1 MGDQSGSGAPTAFRT
16 PDERF
21 SALPDFP
28 WEPHYREWR
37 GLRLAHLDEGEGSP
51 VVMLHGE
58 PTWSFLYRKVMRV
71 LIDAGHR
78 CVVPDLP
85 GFGRSDKPLDDA
97 WYSYDNHTA
106 AVASLLEQL
115 DLRDVTMVV
124 QDWGGPI
131 GLRVATT
138 ELPERVARIV
148 AMDTGVFN
156 GRQEMSEGWLR
167 FRDFVARN
175 PDLPIGLLIQN
186 ACTSD
191 VPDDVIAAYEAPF
204 PSQESKAGARAFP
217 PMIPLS
223 PDAPGADAGQA
234 VAEALAADRRPSLV
248 LWADS
253 DPALPL
259 DPVGRAVA
267 GLFPTAGELTVVED
281 AGHFLQE
288 DQGEEIGRR
297 IADWLA

>member
-1 MGDQSGSGAPTAFRT
+1 MEAFRT

-21 SALPDFP
+21 QGLPDFP
-28 WEPHYREWR
+28 WAPHYRDWE
-37 GLRLAHLDEGEGSP
+37 GLRLAHLDEGSGSP
-51 VVMLHGE
+51 VVMVHGE
-58 PTWSFLYRKVMRV
+58 PSWSFLYRKMMRV
-71 LIDAGHR
+71 LLEAGYR

-85 GFGRSDKPLDDA
+85 GFGRSDKPLDDG

-106 AVASLLEQL
+106 ALASLFEEL
-115 DLRDVTMVV
+115 DLSDVTVVV

-138 ELPERVARIV
+138 ELPDRVARIV

-167 FRDFVARN
+167 FRDFVERT

-186 ACTSD
+186 ACVSELTD
-191 VPDDVIAAYEAPF
+191 EVIAAYEAPF
-204 PSQESKAGARAFP
+204 PSRESKAGARTFP
-217 PMIPLS
+217 PMIPLT
-223 PDAPGADAGQA
+223 PDAPGAAAGQA
-234 VAEALAADRRPSLV
+234 VAEALAADWRPALL

-259 DPVGRAVA
+259 DPVGRAVQ
-267 GLFPTAGELTVVED
+267 GLFPTAEELTVIEG

-288 DQGEEIGRR
+288 DKGERIGAL
-297 IADWLA
+297 IAEWLAG